1 MIRFTLI
8 SAAALAGAM
17 AANAGEMPLFSEV
30 DTDYDGVISEAEFV
44 AYKVGKGKHTEEEAA
59 EKFAE
64 IAGDDGVISADE
76 WAALSER
83 KESKDSG
90 DTSW

>member
-44 AYKVGKGKHTEEEAA
+44 AYKVGTGEYKEEDAA
-59 EKFAE
+59 AKFAK
-64 IAGDDGVISADE
+64 IAGDDGEISADE

-83 KESKDSG
+83 KETKDSG

>member
-17 AANAGEMPLFSEV
+17 AANAGELPLFSEV

-44 AYKVGKGKHTEEEAA
+44 AYKVARGEHTEEEATS
-59 EKFAE
+59 KFAE

-76 WAALSER
+76 WAALGER
-83 KESKDSG
+83 KETKEPG
-90 DTSW
+90 DTTW

>member
-1 MIRFTLI
+1 MIRFSLI

-17 AANAGEMPLFSEV
+17 AANAGELPLFSEV
-30 DTDYDGVISEAEFV
+30 DTDFDGVISQAEFV
-44 AYKVGKGKHTEEEAA
+44 AYKVAGGEYTEEEAA
-59 EKFAE
+59 AKFTE

-83 KESKDSG
+83 KESKESS